1 MVGRASG
8 KRVANRT
15 ACCEGVAMGH
25 TCSAVFGFSGIG
37 GGTQDPT
44 LDFDGNGVIDEI
56 DHFTVAEFLS
66 VEDPPVHIT
75 TLASPALVAHA
86 WNNGLDKIRSLR
98 KRQGGSF

>member
-15 ACCEGVAMGH
+15 ACCDGRGH
-25 TCSAVFGFSGIG
+25 GTHPGIG
-37 GGTQDPT
+37 GGTRDPT

-56 DHFTVAEFLS
+56 DHFTLAEFLG
-66 VEDPPVHIT
+66 VDDHPVRIT
-75 TLASPALVAHA
+75 TLASSLIA
-86 WNNGLDKIRSLR
+86 WNNVLDKIRSLR